1 MKDNDTGSESRFGNS
16 LNYFQKIIIQSG
28 PAASASY
35 TLVAA
40 IIICTALGWLIDS
53 RKGSSPYGVLL
64 GLGLGLVSGFY
75 QLGKTIWRG
84 EK

>member
-1 MKDNDTGSESRFGNS
+1 MKDHDTGAESRFGNS

-40 IIICTALGWLIDS
+40 IFICTALGWLIDA

>member
-1 MKDNDTGSESRFGNS
+1 MKDYDSGSESRFGNS

>member
-1 MKDNDTGSESRFGNS
+1 MKDHDSGSESRFENS

-64 GLGLGLVSGFY
+64 GMGLGLVSGFY

>member
-1 MKDNDTGSESRFGNS
+1 MKDHDSGSGSRFGSS

-64 GLGLGLVSGFY
+64 GMSLGLVSGFY

>member
-1 MKDNDTGSESRFGNS
+1 MKNHDSGSESKFGNS